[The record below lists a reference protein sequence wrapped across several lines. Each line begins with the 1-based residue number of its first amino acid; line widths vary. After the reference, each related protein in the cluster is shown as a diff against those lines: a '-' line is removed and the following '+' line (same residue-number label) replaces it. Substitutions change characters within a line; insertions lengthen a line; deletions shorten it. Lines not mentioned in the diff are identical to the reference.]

1 MREKE
6 KYGLKEKQREIERG
20 KSEREKRKGETDRD
34 YIETDNERMRERGI
48 EKEENRGRGELA
60 NYILQINKNSDAEID
75 DALLL
80 LSSRLSFFSDF
91 AKIILKN
98 I

>member
-1 MREKE
+1 M
-6 KYGLKEKQREIERG
+6 
-20 KSEREKRKGETDRD
+20 RKG
-34 YIETDNERMRERGI
+34 GI

-75 DALLL
+75 ALLL
-80 LSSRLSFFSDF
+80 LSSRLSFFTDF
-91 AKIILKN
+91 AKIILIN